1 MRGCDKFRKRT
12 GSERLI
18 GIDRAVCVDRAF
30 FRVYAVVH

>member
-12 GSERLI
+12 DRGKII
-18 GIDRAVCVDRAF
+18 GIDRAVCVDRAV